1 MFYVITDNGINITEV
16 GRSPLFIGKDHENF
30 NKIKE
35 NIRNLTY
42 NQIQQMTDIKSKIVG
57 YINENAETYFNDDD
71 DLEMKIDVNE
81 NCAKDLKLLARDQ
94 IMGNKDEDEL
104 NEKEKYLIKLLD
116 GGSLNIVG
124 IKLIF
129 EQEKYENIYQRAN
142 NNRP

>member
-71 DLEMKIDVNE
+71 DLEMKIDLNE
-81 NCAKDLKLLARDQ
+81 DITKGLKILARDQ

-104 NEKEKYLIKLLD
+104 NEKESYLIKLLE

-129 EQEKYENIYQRAN
+129 EQEKYENIYQRADN
-142 NNRP
+142 SRP

>member
-42 NQIQQMTDIKSKIVG
+42 NQIQQMIDIKSKIVG

-71 DLEMKIDVNE
+71 DLEMKIDLNE
-81 NCAKDLKLLARDQ
+81 DITKGLKILARDQ
-94 IMGNKDEDEL
+94 IMGNKDVDEL
-104 NEKEKYLIKLLD
+104 NEKESYLIKLLE

-124 IKLIF
+124 VKLIF
-129 EQEKYENIYQRAN
+129 E
-142 NNRP
+142 

>member
-16 GRSPLFIGKDHENF
+16 GRAPLFIGKDHENF

-42 NQIQQMTDIKSKIVG
+42 NQIQQMIDIKSKIVG

-71 DLEMKIDVNE
+71 DLEMKIDLNE
-81 NCAKDLKLLARDQ
+81 DITTKGLKLLARDQ
-94 IMGNKDEDEL
+94 IMGNKDVDEL

-116 GGSLNIVG
+116 GGSLNVVG

-129 EQEKYENIYQRAN
+129 E
-142 NNRP
+142 

>member
-16 GRSPLFIGKDHENF
+16 GRFPLFIGKDHENF

-42 NQIQQMTDIKSKIVG
+42 NQIQQMIDIKSKIVG

-71 DLEMKIDVNE
+71 DLEMKIDLNE
-81 NCAKDLKLLARDQ
+81 DITKGLKILARDQ

-104 NEKEKYLIKLLD
+104 NEKESYLIKLLE

-129 EQEKYENIYQRAN
+129 E
-142 NNRP
+142 

>member
-71 DLEMKIDVNE
+71 DLEMKIDLNE
-81 NCAKDLKLLARDQ
+81 DITKGLKLLARDQ
-94 IMGNKDEDEL
+94 IMGNKDVDEL
-104 NEKEKYLIKLLD
+104 NEKESYLIKLLE

-129 EQEKYENIYQRAN
+129 E
-142 NNRP
+142 

>member
-30 NKIKE
+30 QRIKE
-35 NIRNLTY
+35 GIRNLTY
-42 NQIQQMTDIKSKIVG
+42 NQIQHMIEIMSKIVG

-71 DLEMKIDVNE
+71 DLEMKIDLNE
-81 NCAKDLKLLARDQ
+81 DITTKGLKLLARAQ
-94 IMGNKDEDEL
+94 IIGDKDEDEL

-116 GGSLNIVG
+116 GGGLNVVG

-129 EQEKYENIYQRAN
+129 E
-142 NNRP
+142 

>member
-81 NCAKDLKLLARDQ
+81 NCAKDLKLLARAQ
-94 IMGNKDEDEL
+94 IICNKDEDEL
-104 NEKEKYLIKLLD
+104 NEKESYLIKLLD

>member
-16 GRSPLFIGKDHENF
+16 GRAPLFIGKDHENF

-42 NQIQQMTDIKSKIVG
+42 NHIQQMIDIKSKIVG

-71 DLEMKIDVNE
+71 DLEMKIDLNE
-81 NCAKDLKLLARDQ
+81 DITTKGLKLLARDQ
-94 IMGNKDEDEL
+94 IMGNKDVDEL

-116 GGSLNIVG
+116 GGSLNVVG

-129 EQEKYENIYQRAN
+129 E
-142 NNRP
+142 

>member
-16 GRSPLFIGKDHENF
+16 GRSPLFIGKDHENC

-42 NQIQQMTDIKSKIVG
+42 NQIQQMIDIKSKIVG

-71 DLEMKIDVNE
+71 DLEMKIDLNE
-81 NCAKDLKLLARDQ
+81 DITKGLKILARDQ

-104 NEKEKYLIKLLD
+104 NEKESYLIKLLE

-129 EQEKYENIYQRAN
+129 E
-142 NNRP
+142 

>member
-57 YINENAETYFNDDD
+57 YINENTETYFNDDD
-71 DLEMKIDVNE
+71 DLEMKIDLNE
-81 NCAKDLKLLARDQ
+81 DITKGLKILARDQ

-104 NEKEKYLIKLLD
+104 NEKESYLIKLLE

-129 EQEKYENIYQRAN
+129 EQEKYENIYQRAD

>member
-30 NKIKE
+30 KRIKDD
-35 NIRNLTY
+35 IRNLTY
-42 NQIQQMTDIKSKIVG
+42 NQIQQMIDIKSKIVG

-71 DLEMKIDVNE
+71 DLEMKVDVTDNR
-81 NCAKDLKLLARDQ
+81 AKDLALLARAQ
-94 IMGNKDEDEL
+94 IIGDKDEDEL

-116 GGSLNIVG
+116 GGSLNVVG

-129 EQEKYENIYQRAN
+129 E
-142 NNRP
+142 

>member
-42 NQIQQMTDIKSKIVG
+42 NQIQQMIDIKSKIVG

-81 NCAKDLKLLARDQ
+81 NCAKDLKLLALARAQ
-94 IMGNKDEDEL
+94 IIGDNDEDDL

-129 EQEKYENIYQRAN
+129 E
-142 NNRP
+142 

>member
-16 GRSPLFIGKDHENF
+16 GRAPLFIGKDHENF
-30 NKIKE
+30 KRIKE

-71 DLEMKIDVNE
+71 DLEMKIDLNE
-81 NCAKDLKLLARDQ
+81 DITKGLKILARDQ

-104 NEKEKYLIKLLD
+104 NEKESYLIKLIE

-129 EQEKYENIYQRAN
+129 E
-142 NNRP
+142 

>member
-16 GRSPLFIGKDHENF
+16 GRSPLFISKDHENF

-42 NQIQQMTDIKSKIVG
+42 NQIQQMIDIKSKIVG

-71 DLEMKIDVNE
+71 DLEMKIDLNE
-81 NCAKDLKLLARDQ
+81 DLTKDLKTLALAQ

-104 NEKEKYLIKLLD
+104 NEKESYLIKLLE

-129 EQEKYENIYQRAN
+129 E
-142 NNRP
+142 

>member
-16 GRSPLFIGKDHENF
+16 GRAPLFIGKDHENF
-30 NKIKE
+30 NKVKE

-42 NQIQQMTDIKSKIVG
+42 NQIQQMIDIKSKIVG

-81 NCAKDLKLLARDQ
+81 DITKGLKILARDQ

-104 NEKEKYLIKLLD
+104 NEKESYLIKLLE

-129 EQEKYENIYQRAN
+129 E
-142 NNRP
+142 

>member
-42 NQIQQMTDIKSKIVG
+42 NQIQQMIDIKSKIVG

-71 DLEMKIDVNE
+71 DLEMKIDLNE
-81 NCAKDLKLLARDQ
+81 DITKGLKLLARDQ
-94 IMGNKDEDEL
+94 IMGNKDVDEL
-104 NEKEKYLIKLLD
+104 NEKESYLIKLLE

-129 EQEKYENIYQRAN
+129 E
-142 NNRP
+142 

>member
-35 NIRNLTY
+35 NIRSLTY
-42 NQIQQMTDIKSKIVG
+42 NQIQQMIDIKSKIVG

-71 DLEMKIDVNE
+71 DLEMKIDLNE
-81 NCAKDLKLLARDQ
+81 DVTKGLKLLARDQ
-94 IMGNKDEDEL
+94 IMGNKDVDEL
-104 NEKEKYLIKLLD
+104 NEKESYLIKLLE

-129 EQEKYENIYQRAN
+129 EQE
-142 NNRP
+142 

>member
-16 GRSPLFIGKDHENF
+16 GRAPLFIGKDHENF
-30 NKIKE
+30 NKVKE
-35 NIRNLTY
+35 NISNLTY
-42 NQIQQMTDIKSKIVG
+42 NQIQQMIDIKSKIVG

-81 NCAKDLKLLARDQ
+81 DITKGLKILARDQ

-104 NEKEKYLIKLLD
+104 NEKESYLIKLLE

-129 EQEKYENIYQRAN
+129 EQE
-142 NNRP
+142 

>member
-42 NQIQQMTDIKSKIVG
+42 NQIQQMIDIKSKIVG

-71 DLEMKIDVNE
+71 DLEMKIDLNE
-81 NCAKDLKLLARDQ
+81 DVTKGLKILARDQ
-94 IMGNKDEDEL
+94 IMGNKDVDEL
-104 NEKEKYLIKLLD
+104 NEKESYLIKLLE

-129 EQEKYENIYQRAN
+129 E
-142 NNRP
+142 

>member
-1 MFYVITDNGINITEV
+1 MFYVLTDNGINITEV

-42 NQIQQMTDIKSKIVG
+42 NQIQQMIDIKSKIVG

-71 DLEMKIDVNE
+71 DLEMKIDLNE
-81 NCAKDLKLLARDQ
+81 DITKGLKILARDQ

-104 NEKEKYLIKLLD
+104 NEKESYLIKLLE

-129 EQEKYENIYQRAN
+129 E
-142 NNRP
+142 

>member
-81 NCAKDLKLLARDQ
+81 NCAKDLKLLARAQ
-94 IMGNKDEDEL
+94 IIGNKDEDEL
-104 NEKEKYLIKLLD
+104 NEKESYLIKLLD

-129 EQEKYENIYQRAN
+129 EQEKYENIYQRAD

>member
-16 GRSPLFIGKDHENF
+16 GRSPLFISKDHENF

-42 NQIQQMTDIKSKIVG
+42 NQIQQMIDIKSKIVG

-71 DLEMKIDVNE
+71 DLEMKIDLNE
-81 NCAKDLKLLARDQ
+81 DITKGLKLLARDQ
-94 IMGNKDEDEL
+94 IMGNKDVDEL
-104 NEKEKYLIKLLD
+104 NEKESYLIKLLE

-129 EQEKYENIYQRAN
+129 E
-142 NNRP
+142 

>member
-16 GRSPLFIGKDHENF
+16 GRAPLFIGKDHENF

-42 NQIQQMTDIKSKIVG
+42 NQIQQMIDIKSKIVG

-71 DLEMKIDVNE
+71 DLEMKIDLNE
-81 NCAKDLKLLARDQ
+81 DITKGLKLLARDQ

-104 NEKEKYLIKLLD
+104 NEKESYLIKLLE

-129 EQEKYENIYQRAN
+129 E
-142 NNRP
+142 

>member
-16 GRSPLFIGKDHENF
+16 GRAPLFIGKDHENF

-42 NQIQQMTDIKSKIVG
+42 NQIQQMIDIKSKIVG

-71 DLEMKIDVNE
+71 DLEMKIDLNE
-81 NCAKDLKLLARDQ
+81 DTTKGLKLLARDQ
-94 IMGNKDEDEL
+94 IMGNKDVDEL
-104 NEKEKYLIKLLD
+104 NEKESYLIKLLE

-129 EQEKYENIYQRAN
+129 E
-142 NNRP
+142 

>member
-30 NKIKE
+30 NKVKE

-42 NQIQQMTDIKSKIVG
+42 NQIQQMIDIKSKIVG

-71 DLEMKIDVNE
+71 DLEMKIDLNE
-81 NCAKDLKLLARDQ
+81 DITKDLKILARDQ

-104 NEKEKYLIKLLD
+104 NEKESYLIKLLE

-129 EQEKYENIYQRAN
+129 E
-142 NNRP
+142 

>member
-42 NQIQQMTDIKSKIVG
+42 NQIQQMIDIKSKIVG

-71 DLEMKIDVNE
+71 DLEMKIDLNE
-81 NCAKDLKLLARDQ
+81 DITKGLKILARDQ
-94 IMGNKDEDEL
+94 IMGNKDVDEL
-104 NEKEKYLIKLLD
+104 NEKESYLIKLLE

-129 EQEKYENIYQRAN
+129 E
-142 NNRP
+142 

>member
-16 GRSPLFIGKDHENF
+16 GRSPLFIGKDHEKF

-42 NQIQQMTDIKSKIVG
+42 NQIQQMIDIKSKIVG

-71 DLEMKIDVNE
+71 DLEMKIDLNE
-81 NCAKDLKLLARDQ
+81 DVTKGLKLLARDQ
-94 IMGNKDEDEL
+94 IMGNKDVDEL
-104 NEKEKYLIKLLD
+104 NEKESYLIKLLE

-129 EQEKYENIYQRAN
+129 E
-142 NNRP
+142 

>member
-30 NKIKE
+30 NKVKE

-42 NQIQQMTDIKSKIVG
+42 NQIQQMIDIKSKIVG
-57 YINENAETYFNDDD
+57 YINENAETYFNNDD
-71 DLEMKIDVNE
+71 DLEMKIDLNE
-81 NCAKDLKLLARDQ
+81 DITKGLKILARDQ

-104 NEKEKYLIKLLD
+104 NEKESYLIKLLE

-129 EQEKYENIYQRAN
+129 E
-142 NNRP
+142 

>member
-42 NQIQQMTDIKSKIVG
+42 NQIQQMIDIKSKIVG

-71 DLEMKIDVNE
+71 DLEMKIGLNE
-81 NCAKDLKLLARDQ
+81 DITKGLKILARDQ

-104 NEKEKYLIKLLD
+104 NEKESYLIKLLE
-116 GGSLNIVG
+116 GGSMNIVG

-129 EQEKYENIYQRAN
+129 E
-142 NNRP
+142 

>member
-16 GRSPLFIGKDHENF
+16 GRSPLFVGKDHENF

-42 NQIQQMTDIKSKIVG
+42 NQIQQMIDIKSKIVG

-71 DLEMKIDVNE
+71 DLEMKIDLNE
-81 NCAKDLKLLARDQ
+81 DVTKGLKLLARDQ
-94 IMGNKDEDEL
+94 IMGNKDVDEL
-104 NEKEKYLIKLLD
+104 NEKESYLIKLLE

-124 IKLIF
+124 VKLIF
-129 EQEKYENIYQRAN
+129 E
-142 NNRP
+142 

>member
-30 NKIKE
+30 NKVKE

-42 NQIQQMTDIKSKIVG
+42 NQIQQMIDIKSKIVG

-71 DLEMKIDVNE
+71 DLEMKIDINE
-81 NCAKDLKLLARDQ
+81 DITKGLKILARDQ

-104 NEKEKYLIKLLD
+104 NEKESYLIKLLD

-129 EQEKYENIYQRAN
+129 E
-142 NNRP
+142 

>member
-42 NQIQQMTDIKSKIVG
+42 NQIQQMIDIKSKIVG

-71 DLEMKIDVNE
+71 DLEMKIDLNE
-81 NCAKDLKLLARDQ
+81 DITKGLKILARDQ

-104 NEKEKYLIKLLD
+104 NEKESYLIKLLEGD
-116 GGSLNIVG
+116 SLNIVG

-129 EQEKYENIYQRAN
+129 E
-142 NNRP
+142 

>member
-1 MFYVITDNGINITEV
+1 MID
-16 GRSPLFIGKDHENF
+16 L
-30 NKIKE
+30 
-35 NIRNLTY
+35 
-42 NQIQQMTDIKSKIVG
+42 KSKIVG

-81 NCAKDLKLLARDQ
+81 NRAKDLKLLARAQ
-94 IMGNKDEDEL
+94 IIGDNDEDDL

-129 EQEKYENIYQRAN
+129 E
-142 NNRP
+142 